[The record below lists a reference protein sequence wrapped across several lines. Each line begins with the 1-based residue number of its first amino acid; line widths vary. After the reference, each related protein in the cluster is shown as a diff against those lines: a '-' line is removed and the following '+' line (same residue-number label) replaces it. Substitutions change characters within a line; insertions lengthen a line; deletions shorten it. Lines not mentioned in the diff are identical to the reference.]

1 MPLYRKPLNDSK
13 SNKIQLYLLLSMPSW
28 FFFSNINFW
37 YPIYGITEIWVP
49 YVVQN
54 KVLTEPSFKTLPKNW
69 NTIRAWYLLQ
79 FEDMMVLSFFQDL
92 INRKFY
98 LFSELLIRLVMLQQ
112 LYTLFDTIHGAQ
124 KLEQQNLTPKEIDE
138 FETIVYNLKKNR
150 LSIYQ

>member
-1 MPLYRKPLNDSK
+1 MIPRATRFNYIFSYPCQVD
-13 SNKIQLYLLLSMPSW
+13 

-112 LYTLFDTIHGAQ
+112 FYTLFDPIHGAQ

-150 LSIYQ
+150 LSMYQ